1 MTQVGRI
8 LNEGWSEKKKFTSQ
22 VSNPKIDK
30 IYENAIKKG
39 ASGGK
44 LTGAGAGGHMLF
56 YCEKE
61 KQNAVKNEM
70 KRLGLKH
77 IDFNFYKNGPKILNL
92 YDFI

>member
-1 MTQVGRI
+1 
-8 LNEGWSEKKKFTSQ
+8 
-22 VSNPKIDK
+22 
-30 IYENAIKKG
+30 
-39 ASGGK
+39 
-44 LTGAGAGGHMLF
+44 MLF